1 MALLVLI
8 AEDDVGIQVA
18 TADYLRKAGYG
29 VITASNGR
37 EALRLLYE
45 YHPHVVITDVI
56 MPEMDGY
63 ELVQAIRQHPSLRL
77 LPVIF
82 LTARNTM
89 VDRVRGYDL
98 GCDIYLPKPFELEEL
113 RAIVGNVLE
122 RSQML
127 QSELQFQRQAQS
139 QSRSPFPSSP
149 LPSYPLDLSCALV
162 SSSPAIDLTDREQE
176 ILSLL
181 SEGLSNNQI
190 GSHLHLS
197 PRTVEK
203 YVSRLLRKTETS
215 NRAELVRFA
224 VEHHLLRPRA

>member
-8 AEDDVGIQVA
+8 AEDDVGIQVS
-18 TADYLRKAGYG
+18 TAAYLRQSGYG
-29 VITASNGR
+29 VITASDGR

-63 ELVQAIRQHPSLRL
+63 ELVREIRQHPSLRL
-77 LPVIF
+77 LPVVF
-82 LTARNTM
+82 LTARNAT
-89 VDRVRGYDL
+89 VDRVRGYEL
-98 GCDIYLPKPFELEEL
+98 GCDVYLPKPFELEEL
-113 RAIVGNVLE
+113 RAVVSNLLE

-127 QSELQFQRQAQS
+127 QSELQFQRQF
-139 QSRSPFPSSP
+139 QSRSQSLVNSAFPSSP
-149 LPSYPLDLSCALV
+149 LPAYGIETP
-162 SSSPAIDLTDREQE
+162 SPAVTLTDREQE

-181 SEGLSNNQI
+181 SEGLSNTQI
-190 GSHLHLS
+190 GGELHLS

-203 YVSRLLRKTETS
+203 YVSRLLRKTETA

-224 VEHHLLRPRA
+224 VEHHLIKPRT

>member
-8 AEDDVGIQVA
+8 AEDDVGIQVS
-18 TADYLRKAGYG
+18 TAAYLRQSGYG
-29 VITASNGR
+29 VITASDGR

-63 ELVQAIRQHPSLRL
+63 ELVREIRQHPSLRL
-77 LPVIF
+77 LPVVF
-82 LTARNTM
+82 LTARNAT
-89 VDRVRGYDL
+89 VDRVRGYGL
-98 GCDIYLPKPFELEEL
+98 GCDVYLPKPFELEEL
-113 RAIVGNVLE
+113 RAVVSNLLE

-127 QSELQFQRQAQS
+127 QSELQFQRQF
-139 QSRSPFPSSP
+139 QSRSQNPLNSAFPSSP
-149 LPSYPLDLSCALV
+149 LPAYGIETP
-162 SSSPAIDLTDREQE
+162 SPAVTLTDREQE

-181 SEGLSNNQI
+181 SEGLSNTQI
-190 GSHLHLS
+190 GAELHLS

-203 YVSRLLRKTETS
+203 YVSRLLRKTETA

-224 VEHHLLRPRA
+224 VEHHLIKPRT